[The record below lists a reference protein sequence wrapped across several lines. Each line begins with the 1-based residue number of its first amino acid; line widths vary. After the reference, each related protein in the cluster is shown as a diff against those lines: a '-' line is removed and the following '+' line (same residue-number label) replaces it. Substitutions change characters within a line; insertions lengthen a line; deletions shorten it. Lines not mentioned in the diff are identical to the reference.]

1 MWKDKKIKTWLRKYE
16 VPPLKE
22 DEINIFLKRF
32 NFENNKKYRTTFKEF
47 LYSQI
52 QFIRKK
58 TWVIQ
63 FVVVVLWVYL
73 TRNNINGTD
82 KMFNIYPFLSSL
94 APLLVITGVD
104 EMARI
109 YDGSLCEIEMT
120 TRYPLKVVLLTRM
133 AIMVTADTAVMIIAG
148 RYIQNFTERD
158 LISVM
163 LYILVPFQMACIGML
178 EIMKYVKALYL
189 DYACVGYCFIL
200 AAFPYIYNLYSESI
214 YHANYPHES
223 AYFLYSDHHMILI
236 YLQLIFLVQ
245 VSLPHIYQPMSIL
258 TYLFSPW

>member
-178 EIMKYVKALYL
+178 EIMKYVKGLYL

-214 YHANYPHES
+214 YHAKYIKYWS
-223 AYFLYSDHHMILI
+223 FIWIIGIVIIWFQI
-236 YLQLIFLVQ
+236 YGLKVRWEEKEI
-245 VSLPHIYQPMSIL
+245 
-258 TYLFSPW
+258 

>member
-148 RYIQNFTERD
+148 RHLQ
-158 LISVM
+158 
-163 LYILVPFQMACIGML
+163 
-178 EIMKYVKALYL
+178 
-189 DYACVGYCFIL
+189 
-200 AAFPYIYNLYSESI
+200 
-214 YHANYPHES
+214 
-223 AYFLYSDHHMILI
+223 MIL
-236 YLQLIFLVQ
+236 
-245 VSLPHIYQPMSIL
+245 
-258 TYLFSPW
+258 LFGN

>member
-104 EMARI
+104 EMAR
-109 YDGSLCEIEMT
+109 S
-120 TRYPLKVVLLTRM
+120 
-133 AIMVTADTAVMIIAG
+133 
-148 RYIQNFTERD
+148 
-158 LISVM
+158 
-163 LYILVPFQMACIGML
+163 
-178 EIMKYVKALYL
+178 
-189 DYACVGYCFIL
+189 
-200 AAFPYIYNLYSESI
+200 
-214 YHANYPHES
+214 
-223 AYFLYSDHHMILI
+223 
-236 YLQLIFLVQ
+236 
-245 VSLPHIYQPMSIL
+245 
-258 TYLFSPW
+258 